1 MNRRAWPAWLVPGQF
16 VEPFLKGQKNDFP
29 RRASR
34 AMLMLRFVK
43 LPGQRKSAKTVEG
56 GNEQNGPPLPILS
69 SNYLRQFGSSL
80 LEFRQKRRCAP
91 PTGSHFLRG
100 NRAGS
105 ELFIIGRGRTVPV
118 R

>member
-1 MNRRAWPAWLVPGQF
+1 MRGLLPGCERHPRAWSHRNGNLEDEMNRHAWPAWLVPGQF

-56 GNEQNGPPLPILS
+56 GNEQNGPPLPI
-69 SNYLRQFGSSL
+69 
-80 LEFRQKRRCAP
+80 
-91 PTGSHFLRG
+91 
-100 NRAGS
+100 
-105 ELFIIGRGRTVPV
+105 FIIQLFAAV
-118 R
+118 RFLIA